1 MGVACRSLLAW
12 CLKTIFGMDPKHE
25 KRDGRR
31 FPCRARVSW
40 SYFNQAESHAAAMLN
55 FSLEGVALEANRPLV
70 NGSSV
75 VMRLEAGAEK
85 CQPDCIESTECP
97 WFRSMVLGQV
107 KWCEPGARGDATA
120 SGWTAGVR
128 IYSR

>member
-1 MGVACRSLLAW
+1 MGR
-12 CLKTIFGMDPKHE
+12 KHE
-25 KRDGRR
+25 QRNGRR
-31 FPCRARVSW
+31 FPCQARVSW

-75 VMRLEAGAEK
+75 VMRLEANAEK
-85 CQPDCIESTECP
+85 CQPDCIDSTECP
-97 WFRSMVLGQV
+97 WVRSMVLGQV
-107 KWCEPGARGDATA
+107 KWCEPGARVDATA